1 MLKYK
6 EDIEN
11 KEQSKTK
18 DVNLINT
25 SFKDLSI
32 IKSGDE
38 PGLENISFTKNLDK
52 YVANIGDGDV
62 DINTGDNDN
71 NNKEIFIE
79 NENKLNISFNDI

>member
-1 MLKYK
+1 MRYK

-11 KEQSKTK
+11 KEQSKIK

-52 YVANIGDGDV
+52 YVANICDGDS
-62 DINTGDNDN
+62 G
-71 NNKEIFIE
+71 
-79 NENKLNISFNDI
+79 ENKKMKYLLKMIIDLIFHLMIFS